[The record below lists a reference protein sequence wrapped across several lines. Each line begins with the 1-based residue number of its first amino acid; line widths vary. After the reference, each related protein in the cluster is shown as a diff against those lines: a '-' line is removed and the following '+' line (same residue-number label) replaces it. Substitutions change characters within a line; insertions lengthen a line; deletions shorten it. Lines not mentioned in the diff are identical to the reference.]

1 MKEVLKIG
9 AITIVKEAKKIH
21 QNDIMLVKIG
31 GFYRT
36 YGRDAYIL
44 SNLFGYKTKKEN
56 EIITCGFP
64 IKSIAKIISKLENK
78 KINYMILDS
87 RDNYNIEE
95 KMDFKNLNTYDKQY
109 QTSKIY
115 VNNQRRIDNI
125 CDYLSKN
132 SKKENLKYLLKEVE
146 ELIYAKGKI

>member
-1 MKEVLKIG
+1 MLKIG

-44 SNLFGYKTKKEN
+44 SNLFEYKIKHEN

-64 IKSIAKIISKLENK
+64 IKSIVKIISKLENK
-78 KINYMILDS
+78 KINYMIL
-87 RDNYNIEE
+87 
-95 KMDFKNLNTYDKQY
+95 
-109 QTSKIY
+109 
-115 VNNQRRIDNI
+115 V
-125 CDYLSKN
+125 
-132 SKKENLKYLLKEVE
+132 
-146 ELIYAKGKI
+146 